1 MSTIFSSEG
10 DRIRIQ
16 QLRFK
21 FHLELHECAIHPKGQ
36 SQNAEVY
43 YCFLCLHCCLVL
55 YCCTIF
61 TLGMGHYPG
70 SQHNFAS
77 HSKKNGHQTTAAKCK
92 SFRSASSFKSRMFAA
107 TSSFLYLHWRGWTKT
122 KDEEYPSQRVLEKK
136 QCENVRTMLPGHKV
150 TRSVKWPI
158 CLLSRGTVLRKR
170 HSSHRR
176 KHNTA
181 ALTLVGQIWCL
192 CQCGDIQK
200 STSMLEQYEHQGS
213 LWKEV
218 QQSKALTQL
227 YAQTWNAELLAGIPL
242 PIQS

>member
-1 MSTIFSSEG
+1 
-10 DRIRIQ
+10 
-16 QLRFK
+16 
-21 FHLELHECAIHPKGQ
+21 
-36 SQNAEVY
+36 
-43 YCFLCLHCCLVL
+43 
-55 YCCTIF
+55 
-61 TLGMGHYPG
+61 
-70 SQHNFAS
+70 
-77 HSKKNGHQTTAAKCK
+77 
-92 SFRSASSFKSRMFAA
+92 
-107 TSSFLYLHWRGWTKT
+107 
-122 KDEEYPSQRVLEKK
+122 
-136 QCENVRTMLPGHKV
+136 MLPGHKV

-192 CQCGDIQK
+192 RQCGDIQK

-227 YAQTWNAELLAGIPL
+227 YAQTWNAELLAGFPHSQFNHNCTRPYMWL
-242 PIQS
+242 ASELLLQLHAPTRLTRVCWRKQHQHHFGSAWWALDGQVAQVQKSESDMGRL